1 MKNKPINQFKQALEQ
16 YHLTYKRYFDSKLYE
31 IDSGGCGEFA
41 YLLKQPID
49 SLISHFELDDKVKV
63 SYVFLEVDS
72 RDIKA
77 IKQTNKKCI
86 KKFNKACELNSD
98 DHILN
103 DILGDFEF
111 NHVMIKLK
119 IGSEYWF
126 LGSSSIYKSYDS
138 LILNEGDISFVS
150 SDFELLNK
158 LVDMNMW
165 SSVFEFSGDR
175 LEAVERIG
183 KPLQIMANN
192 LIKKL

>member
-16 YHLTYKRYFDSKLYE
+16 YHLTYKRYFASKLFE

-41 YLLKQPID
+41 YLLKQPLET
-49 SLISHFELDDKVKV
+49 LINHFELGDKVKV

-72 RDIKA
+72 KDIKA

-86 KKFNKACELNSD
+86 KKFTKACEVDSD
-98 DHILN
+98 LYILN

-126 LGSSSIYKSYDS
+126 LDSSSIYKSYDS

-165 SSVFEFSGDR
+165 SSVFEFY
-175 LEAVERIG
+175 
-183 KPLQIMANN
+183 
-192 LIKKL
+192 